1 MKKTPK
7 KIEILK
13 RLGEILN
20 EAHISQA
27 GIARQMG
34 TSPALISRWKKGD
47 ITPSVESYEK
57 LCKILNVDINYLF
70 TGTGG
75 GQDTSSRTLTED
87 ESMYRIKYE
96 QSQSRII
103 ELLDEIA
110 FLKGERTPKKVTL
123 NRKEG

>member
-70 TGTGG
+70 TGG

-96 QSQSRII
+96 QAQSRII
-103 ELLDEIA
+103 ELLDENA